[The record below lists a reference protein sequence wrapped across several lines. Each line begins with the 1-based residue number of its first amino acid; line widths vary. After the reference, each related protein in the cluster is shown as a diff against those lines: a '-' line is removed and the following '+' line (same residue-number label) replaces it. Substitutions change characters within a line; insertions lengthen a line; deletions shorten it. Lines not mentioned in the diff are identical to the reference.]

1 MVSTYECFGCENS
14 IGNDSVDPAV
24 VNSMGRLPSGVDRA
38 ATPDSIVPTT
48 LNDFMNWA
56 RLPSPRPLPYGTS
69 CCSIEFAPLIGSR
82 SDSDRHG
89 SVPRSSPRQADLITT
104 AGTVTMKMA
113 PSLVRSYEQ
122 TPEPK
127 HAIAMGARTVTGGM
141 LSTDSHSTV
150 RGVDKSIPADT
161 YPPGRPPKPEAIVD
175 AIIKPRKKVSRETYD
190 DYRNKL
196 RKGNRFLTLNHKFR
210 IVSNTRP

>member
-1 MVSTYECFGCENS
+1 MVSTYEYFGFENG
-14 IGNDSVDPAV
+14 IGNNTVNDPM
-24 VNSMGRLPSGVDRA
+24 VNPMGRPSGDRA
-38 ATPDSIVPTT
+38 TSDSIVPTT
-48 LNDFMNWA
+48 LNDFTNWA
-56 RLPSPRPLPYGTS
+56 RLSSLRPLPYGTS

-89 SVPRSSPRQADLITT
+89 SVPRSSPRQADLTIT

-122 TPEPK
+122 MPEPK

-141 LSTDSHSTV
+141 LSTDPHSTV
-150 RGVDKSIPADT
+150 RGVDKSIPADI
-161 YPPGRPPKPEAIVD
+161 YPPGCPPKPEALID

-190 DYRNKL
+190 HRKKL
-196 RKGNRFLTLNHKFR
+196 RRGNRFITPNHKLI
-210 IVSNTRP
+210 IVSNNMYASP